1 MRTPAAFSFASFT
14 LAALTAGVVA
24 LIAAVGCSNQGEG
37 DFCDIT
43 AGVTGGDCQD
53 GLECVSVPG
62 QGVNT
67 DRCCPGDRALA
78 TTATCSENTTAID
91 ASTEGSDA
99 SGSTMP
105 EAAPATEAGR
115 EASTD
120 AATGADGGSSDGAVD
135 SSTSD
140 GAIDSG
146 PDGGVSTDA
155 SDAALE

>member
-14 LAALTAGVVA
+14 LAAGAVA
-24 LIAAVGCSNQGEG
+24 LITAVGCSDQGEG

-67 DRCCPGDRALA
+67 DRCCPGDRSLA
-78 TTATCSENTTAID
+78 TTAACSENTTAID
-91 ASTEGSDA
+91 ASTEGPDA
-99 SGSTMP
+99 SGGTSP
-105 EAAPATEAGR
+105 DAAPATEAGS

-120 AATGADGGSSDGAVD
+120 AAARADGGASDGAVD
-135 SSTSD
+135 AGASD
-140 GAIDSG
+140 GALESG
-146 PDGGVSTDA
+146 PDGGASADA
-155 SDAALE
+155 SDAAHE